1 MFLLFSACGKTTFVK
16 ELLLHHYTRFQPRIQ
31 RIVWLYKRWQPLYA
45 IIKSTVTPR
54 VEFIQGIPQELDDDD
69 YFNPIQNNLLIL
81 DDMVSTL
88 GKDKRITELFTEGS
102 HHRSLSII
110 SINQNLYATKDPT
123 QRRNCQYLILYDN
136 PVDKSMTFALA
147 RQMFPKNS
155 QQFIKLFEKATKRPY
170 GFLLLDLKPFTPA
183 NQRLKYDIVW
193 KDKYPEPI
201 KGVHHNS
208 IDHYSSGVRTD
219 YIKETEENNTIKGE
233 TLNQIDYFSVEVGA
247 YQIAENPEEA
257 TQFINAMTDN
267 QNSCDSCGLL
277 FDTPHDVQ
285 RHIKEASAQIVM
297 MNRQRKRKHW
307 TKIAIMNWM
316 IISRKMQRFN
326 NFGKW
331 PRH

>member
-16 ELLLHHYTRFQPRIQ
+16 ELLLHHYTRIQPRIQ

-45 IIKSTVTPR
+45 IIKSTVIPR

-69 YFNPIQNNLLIL
+69 YSNPTQNNLLIL
-81 DDMVSTL
+81 DDMMSTV
-88 GKDKRITELFTEGS
+88 GKDKRILELFTEGS

-155 QQFIKLFEKATKRPY
+155 EQFIKLFEKVTKRPY
-170 GFLLLDLKPFTPA
+170 GLLLLDLKPFTPA

-201 KGVHHNS
+201 KGGHHNS
-208 IDHYSSGVRTD
+208 IDHYSSGVRTGH
-219 YIKETEENNTIKGE
+219 IKETEENNTIKGE
-233 TLNQIDYFSVEVGA
+233 TLNQIDYFSVEVEA
-247 YQIAENPEEA
+247 DQIAENPEEV

-267 QNSCDSCGLL
+267 QNSCDSYGLL

-285 RHIKEASAQIVM
+285 RHIK
-297 MNRQRKRKHW
+297 R
-307 TKIAIMNWM
+307 
-316 IISRKMQRFN
+316 
-326 NFGKW
+326 G
-331 PRH
+331 